1 MRDVHLRFGIDR
13 STCQRS
19 HLSLV
24 FCECLQVIIHKG
36 DTDLAYKISPM
47 YRESLRCVTDCVKMY
62 ENRQFENAGSNRL
75 DQASLASMIGDADDA
90 QSREVYGSIWPRMRK
105 LLPSM
110 TTVSAWCSSR
120 SRMAAVRVLS
130 LLNILGHSL
139 NARFEVSMIE
149 PCS

>member
-1 MRDVHLRFGIDR
+1 MRGRMDDR
-13 STCQRS
+13 KSYATP
-19 HLSLV
+19 
-24 FCECLQVIIHKG
+24 LQLGEVMPG
-36 DTDLAYKISPM
+36 
-47 YRESLRCVTDCVKMY
+47 VTDCVKMY

-75 DQASLASMIGDADDA
+75 GQASLASMIGDAADA

>member
-1 MRDVHLRFGIDR
+1 MQKSRIQKSQPFSVSAPNKFAERVE
-13 STCQRS
+13 
-19 HLSLV
+19 V
-24 FCECLQVIIHKG
+24 F
-36 DTDLAYKISPM
+36 
-47 YRESLRCVTDCVKMY
+47 VTDCVKMY